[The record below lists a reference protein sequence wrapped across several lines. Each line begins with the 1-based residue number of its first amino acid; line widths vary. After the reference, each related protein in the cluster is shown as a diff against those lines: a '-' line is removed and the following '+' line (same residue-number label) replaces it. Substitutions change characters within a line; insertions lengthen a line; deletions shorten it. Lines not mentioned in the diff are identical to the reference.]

1 MAVPRQSELREKGR
15 NVYVFGLTSFMNDT
29 ASEMAYWILPAFLVS
44 IGAGPAT
51 LGIIEGISESVV
63 SVAKLCSGYLVDRI
77 DRRKPIVVAGY
88 VVANGVKPLLALV
101 QAWWQVLGIRF
112 ADRLAKGLRGAPR
125 DIMLAE
131 SVKESRLGSAYG
143 LLQAMDSAGA
153 IAGPL
158 AAWLLVG
165 RVGLRGVF
173 LAAALPG
180 MLSILVVTLWAK
192 ETGAG
197 HKKRGP
203 EEPGASFRPR
213 LSSRFYYLL
222 AAVGIFSL
230 GNSSDMFLV
239 LRAQDIGIAAKYAP
253 LLGLVFNITY
263 TAFSWPAGKLS
274 DKVPRRLLVAGGY
287 VVFAFVYYIFGSA
300 PGKTAIWAA
309 MAFYGLYYAMTTP
322 VLKAMVVQAAPD
334 DARGRALG
342 LFYFVSSVMA
352 LSASIAT
359 GELWRHFGARV
370 PFFLSAGLAAVAA
383 VLVTSGPPRKR
394 TNRYLRK

>member
-1 MAVPRQSELREKGR
+1 MCAMAVPRPSELREKGR

-63 SVAKLCSGYLVDRI
+63 SVAKLFSGYLVDRI
-77 DRRKPIVVAGY
+77 ERRKPIVVAGY
-88 VVANGVKPLLALV
+88 VVANAVKPLLALV
-101 QAWWQVLGIRF
+101 QAWWQVLGIRLV
-112 ADRLAKGLRGAPR
+112 DRLAKGLRGAPR

-131 SVKESRLGSAYG
+131 SVDKSRLGSAYG

-165 RVGLRGVF
+165 HVGLRGVF
-173 LAAALPG
+173 WATATPG
-180 MLSILVVTLWAK
+180 MLSILAVTLWAK
-192 ETGAG
+192 ETGTGRA
-197 HKKRGP
+197 KEVPAERGT
-203 EEPGASFRPR
+203 SFRSP
-213 LSSRFYYLL
+213 LSGRFYSLL

-239 LRAQDIGIAAKYAP
+239 LRAQDVGIAAKYAP
-253 LLGLVFNITY
+253 LLGLVFNVAY

-274 DKVPRRLLVAGGY
+274 DRIPRRLLVAGGY
-287 VVFAFVYYIFGSA
+287 IVFAIVYYIFGSA
-300 PGKTAIWAA
+300 PGKAAIWAA

-322 VLKAMVVQAAPD
+322 VLKAMVVQAAPSD
-334 DARGRALG
+334 SRGRALG
-342 LFYFVSSVMA
+342 IFYFVSSVMA

-359 GELWRHFGARV
+359 GELWNHFGAQI
-370 PFFLSAGLAAVAA
+370 PFYLSAGLAALAA
-383 VLVTSGPPRKR
+383 VLITSGAP
-394 TNRYLRK
+394 

>member
-1 MAVPRQSELREKGR
+1 MCAMAVPRQFELREKGR

-51 LGIIEGISESVV
+51 LGIIEGFSESVV
-63 SVAKLCSGYLVDRI
+63 SIAKLYSGYLVDRI
-77 DRRKPIVVAGY
+77 ERRKPIVVAGY
-88 VVANGVKPLLALV
+88 VVANLVKPLLALA

-112 ADRLAKGLRGAPR
+112 TDRLAKGLRGAPR

-131 SVKESRLGSAYG
+131 SVEKSRIGSAYG
-143 LLQAMDSAGA
+143 LVQAMDSAGA

-173 LAAALPG
+173 WAAAVPG
-180 MLSILVVTLWAK
+180 MLSIVAVTLWVR

-197 HKKRGP
+197 GIKTV
-203 EEPGASFRPR
+203 EPAQDAPPSPR
-213 LSSRFYYLL
+213 LSGSFYYLL
-222 AAVGIFSL
+222 AAVAIFSL

-239 LRAQDIGIAAKYAP
+239 LRAQDVGIAAKYAP

-274 DKVPRRLLVAGGY
+274 DRIPRRLLVAGGY
-287 VVFAFVYYIFGSA
+287 IVFAIVYYIFGSA
-300 PGKTAIWAA
+300 PGKMAIWAA

-322 VLKAMVVQAAPD
+322 VLKAMVVQAAPS

-342 LFYFVSSVMA
+342 VFYFVSSVMA
-352 LSASIAT
+352 LSASLAT
-359 GELWRHFGARV
+359 GELWKHFGARI
-370 PFFLSAGLAAVAA
+370 PFYSSAGLAALAA
-383 VLVTSGPPRKR
+383 VLVSRGGRMK
-394 TNRYLRK
+394 

>member
-1 MAVPRQSELREKGR
+1 
-15 NVYVFGLTSFMNDT
+15 VYVFGLTSFMNDT

-77 DRRKPIVVAGY
+77 ERRKPIVMAGY
-88 VVANGVKPLLALV
+88 IVANAVKPLLALA
-101 QAWWQVLGIRF
+101 QSWWQVLGIRF
-112 ADRLAKGLRGAPR
+112 GERLAKGLRGAPR

-131 SVKESRLGSAYG
+131 SVDESRLGSAYG

-158 AAWLLVG
+158 AAWLLL
-165 RVGLRGVF
+165 RHVGLRGVF
-173 LAAALPG
+173 LAAAVPG
-180 MLSILVVTLWAK
+180 MLSILAVTLWAK
-192 ETGAG
+192 ETGSG
-197 HKKRGP
+197 
-203 EEPGASFRPR
+203 RPKGVSTER
-213 LSSRFYYLL
+213 REALRPPLSGRFYYLL

-239 LRAQDIGIAAKYAP
+239 LRAQDVGIAAKYAP

-274 DKVPRRLLVAGGY
+274 DRIPRRLLVAGGY
-287 VVFAFVYYIFGSA
+287 VVFAIVYYVFGSA
-300 PGKTAIWAA
+300 PGNTAIWAA
-309 MAFYGLYYAMTTP
+309 VAFYGLYYAMTTP
-322 VLKAMVVQAAPD
+322 VLKAMVVQAAPND
-334 DARGRALG
+334 TRGRALG
-342 LFYFVSSVMA
+342 IFYFVSSVMA

-359 GELWRHFGARV
+359 GELWKHFGARV
-370 PFFLSAGLAAVAA
+370 PFYLSAGLAALAA
-383 VLVTSGPPRKR
+383 VLLVTSGAPR
-394 TNRYLRK
+394 TRKY

>member
-1 MAVPRQSELREKGR
+1 MCAMAVPGQSELREKGR

-51 LGIIEGISESVV
+51 LGVIEGISESVV
-63 SVAKLCSGYLVDRI
+63 SVAKLGSGYLVDRI
-77 DRRKPIVVAGY
+77 ERRKPLVVAGY
-88 VVANGVKPLLALV
+88 VVANAVKPLLALAH
-101 QAWWQVLGIRF
+101 AWWQVLGIRF

-131 SVKESRLGSAYG
+131 SVDKSRLGSAYG

-153 IAGPL
+153 IAGPV
-158 AAWLLVG
+158 AAWLLATH
-165 RVGLRGVF
+165 VGLRGVF
-173 LAAALPG
+173 WAAAVPG
-180 MLSILVVTLWAK
+180 TLSILAVTLWAK

-197 HKKRGP
+197 SSKERP
-203 EEPGASFRPR
+203 AERGASLR
-213 LSSRFYYLL
+213 LPLSGSFYYLL
-222 AAVGIFSL
+222 VAVGIFSL

-239 LRAQDIGIAAKYAP
+239 LRAQDVGIAAKYAP
-253 LLGLVFNITY
+253 LLGLVFNLTY

-274 DKVPRRLLVAGGY
+274 DRIPRRLLVAGGY
-287 VVFAFVYYIFGSA
+287 VVFAIVYYIFGSA

-322 VLKAMVVQAAPD
+322 VLKAIVVDAAPN

-342 LFYFVSSVMA
+342 IFYFVSSVMA
-352 LSASIAT
+352 LSASVAT
-359 GELWRHFGARV
+359 GELWKHFGARV
-370 PFFLSAGLAAVAA
+370 PFYLSAGLAALAA
-383 VLVTSGPPRKR
+383 VLITADAPRTR
-394 TNRYLRK
+394 RY